1 MTLTK
6 GYNEKLVRAFPF
18 QAPRVRWSDARE
30 SWQLEKRIH
39 RARTVNPDTYPSEA
53 VDSFLRF
60 RDGYEL
66 IDEIAP
72 RELPPVDR
80 MILNL
85 RYGSVERIMEEL
97 GVRTAAQLADKYDER
112 DRLREA
118 ATRARRNERAYER
131 AEFIFDAYSRAR
143 VMTSGGGR

>member
-1 MTLTK
+1 MTLAK

-53 VDSFLRF
+53 VDSFQRF

-66 IDEIAP
+66 IAEIEP
-72 RELPPVDR
+72 RELPAIDR
-80 MILNL
+80 MIFNL
-85 RYGSVERIMEEL
+85 RYGSVERIMAEL
-97 GVRTAAQLADKYDER
+97 GVTTAAQLADKYDER
-112 DRLREA
+112 DRLREERK
-118 ATRARRNERAYER
+118 RAQRNERAFEK
-131 AEFIFDAYSRAR
+131 AEFIFDSFSKAR
-143 VMTSGGGR
+143 VMTSGTGR